1 MKTTLLETYL
11 AQHGSECRFVE
22 PKDLHAGVSEPFT
35 LIDVREAHEFD
46 AGRINAAINVPR
58 GRLEMDIEQRVSA
71 STAPILLIC
80 KSGRR
85 AQLAAI
91 TLLGMGFTTL
101 YVLRGGMDAWVALGA
116 PTEGGEGLTA
126 DEHERYARHLA
137 LPDFSSAQQQALKS
151 KRVLVVGCG
160 GLGSPAIAYLAAAGV
175 GRLRLAD
182 ADRVDVSNLQRQ
194 VIHRTPDV
202 GILKTISAERFV
214 NALNPHVDVEV
225 YSERVAPENVMGI
238 LEGVDIVLDGS
249 DNVETRYC
257 LNHACYESQIPY
269 VYGAVF
275 RDEGEC
281 TIFDFSR
288 GDPCYR
294 CLHPVPLPPELS
306 PNCSVS
312 GVLGVVPGVVGCL
325 QANFVLQYFS
335 EGESRGETKLSRIRF
350 DDLSLTQFGIQ
361 RNPNCRTCGSIPPR
375 HLD

>member
-11 AQHGSECRFVE
+11 AQHGNECRFVE

-58 GRLEMDIEQRVSA
+58 GRLEMDIEKTVSA
-71 STAPILLIC
+71 STDPILLIC

-91 TLLGMGFTTL
+91 TLLGMGFSRP
-101 YVLRGGMDAWVALGA
+101 YVLRGGMDAWVASGA
-116 PTEGGEGLTA
+116 PTEGGDGLTA

-137 LPDFSSAQQQALKS
+137 LPDFSSAQQQSLKR

-175 GRLRLAD
+175 GILRLAD

-202 GILKTISAERFV
+202 GILKTTSAARFI
-214 NALNPHVDVEV
+214 NGLNPHVDVEI
-225 YSERVAPENVMGI
+225 YSERVAADNVMGM
-238 LEGVDIVLDGS
+238 LEGVDIVIDGS

-257 LNHACYESQIPY
+257 LNEACYQSQIPY

-281 TIFDFSR
+281 AIFDVSR

-335 EGESRGETKLSRIRF
+335 EGGLRGETKLSRIRF
-350 DDLSLTQFGIQ
+350 DNLSLTQFGIQ
-361 RNPNCRTCGSIPPR
+361 RSPNCQTCAPKTSPR
-375 HLD
+375 LD